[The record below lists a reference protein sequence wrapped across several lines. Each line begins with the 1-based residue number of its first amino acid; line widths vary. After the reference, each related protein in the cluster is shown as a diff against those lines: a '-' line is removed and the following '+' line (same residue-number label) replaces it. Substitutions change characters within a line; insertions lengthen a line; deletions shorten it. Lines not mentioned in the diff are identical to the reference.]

1 MGADA
6 GFDMVPRL
14 SQGIEDRM
22 KWEQFLN
29 VVKQFYAGDERVE
42 VGPRVIY
49 FKAGEGP
56 SLPIEGHK
64 FLRFSSK
71 ITGRIA
77 AETGVENYI
86 RKVTALAMASF
97 GCRIRRW
104 DELRDEFGFYRW
116 DFVNAS
122 FKSYKLDVPTPEL
135 IPIAP
140 GSNQGT
146 NVDTDLY
153 EVMKIP
159 DRGRGLVAK
168 VDIPKGTRIIYEKP
182 LFTAENSG
190 TVSVLNAPVSFA
202 LNRLTRSR
210 RATSD
215 VPISS
220 SSTKR

>member
-1 MGADA
+1 
-6 GFDMVPRL
+6 MVPRL

-122 FKSYKLDVPTPEL
+122 FKSYKLVC
-135 IPIAP
+135 AP
-140 GSNQGT
+140 
-146 NVDTDLY
+146 L
-153 EVMKIP
+153 E
-159 DRGRGLVAK
+159 
-168 VDIPKGTRIIYEKP
+168 
-182 LFTAENSG
+182 
-190 TVSVLNAPVSFA
+190 
-202 LNRLTRSR
+202 
-210 RATSD
+210 TSA
-215 VPISS
+215 I
-220 SSTKR
+220 